1 MNRQPLISVIVPVSD
16 VGGYV
21 ETCVDSILNQSY
33 KNIELILVDDGS
45 VDGSGAICDNY
56 ANKYDHIK
64 VLHQDNVG
72 PGAARN
78 AGIEIMTGEYV
89 TFVDADDVIHRE
101 YLSSL
106 YKLLEIEKADVS
118 TVSFVRFDDND
129 VLPTIAPRSPLKL
142 FETGVDAVESMLYQQ
157 GFIDNSPCAKLYAS
171 RLFDT
176 CRFNEGILYEDLATI
191 PRVICGAKKVA
202 TTTTPMYFY
211 RRRNTSITGTF
222 TLKRCDVLDVV
233 DELEAYMKQNHS
245 GLVDAALSRK
255 FSANMN
261 MLWLMTITGVKDAAA
276 ESRCWENIKLLR
288 KMAII
293 NPKVRTKNK
302 LGALIS
308 FGGKDFLLKVFSHFK
323 EKK

>member
-1 MNRQPLISVIVPVSD
+1 M
-16 VGGYV
+16 
-21 ETCVDSILNQSY
+21 
-33 KNIELILVDDGS
+33 
-45 VDGSGAICDNY
+45 
-56 ANKYDHIK
+56 
-64 VLHQDNVG
+64 
-72 PGAARN
+72 
-78 AGIEIMTGEYV
+78 
-89 TFVDADDVIHRE
+89 
-101 YLSSL
+101 
-106 YKLLEIEKADVS
+106 
-118 TVSFVRFDDND
+118 
-129 VLPTIAPRSPLKL
+129 
-142 FETGVDAVESMLYQQ
+142 
-157 GFIDNSPCAKLYAS
+157 
-171 RLFDT
+171 
-176 CRFNEGILYEDLATI
+176 
-191 PRVICGAKKVA
+191 ICGAKKVA